1 MRPYCPP
8 LPQYLWIDTPQAYGR
23 TNLGRFCSKFVWR
36 KICVEKISVEKK
48 WQIRSGSKSKK
59 IGWNTFSEL
68 VISGVERDIPHD
80 VWGGGWA
87 PGPRCRSGEVDLWKS
102 SSNLNPLSQ
111 KTPLGTTQIPIEFYL
126 IEHLKYLR
134 ISIQQVAFFQSVLC
148 SLGVKDVANLCHILK
163 HYLPPV
169 LSAVF

>member
-1 MRPYCPP
+1 MMYGAVGE
-8 LPQYLWIDTPQAYGR
+8 PQAP
-23 TNLGRFCSKFVWR
+23 
-36 KICVEKISVEKK
+36 
-48 WQIRSGSKSKK
+48 
-59 IGWNTFSEL
+59 
-68 VISGVERDIPHD
+68 GV
-80 VWGGGWA
+80 
-87 PGPRCRSGEVDLWKS
+87 EVDLWKS

-126 IEHLKYLR
+126 IEHLR
-134 ISIQQVAFFQSVLC
+134 ISIQQVALFQSVLC